1 MTIKMQ
7 LAIQK
12 PQIMSCIQQTLKC
25 ETGSVDLMMYK
36 RSSMKTMKRKRKG
49 KR

>member
-12 PQIMSCIQQTLKC
+12 PQITCCIQQTLKC
-25 ETGSVDLMMYK
+25 ETGSVDLKMYK
-36 RSSMKTMKRKRKG
+36 RSRMKTKRKRKG